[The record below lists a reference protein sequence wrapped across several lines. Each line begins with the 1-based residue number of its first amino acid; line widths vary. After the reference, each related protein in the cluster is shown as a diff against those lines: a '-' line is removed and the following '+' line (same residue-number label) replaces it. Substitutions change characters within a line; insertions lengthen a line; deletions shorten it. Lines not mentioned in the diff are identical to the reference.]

1 MRIGLIYMNCESYR
15 RVREHEADARVDII
29 T

>member
-1 MRIGLIYMNCESYR
+1 MKIGLIYMNCESYP